1 MCSSMTKKRE
11 HQQKRKE
18 ESIRGG
24 RLEFIFK
31 DQHFLLIG
39 AKLNEEFVY
48 IELFKLKKNEIK
60 NNNSN
65 KTADLDILLDFESC
79 VIICVDFSLHLA
91 SISSYSCCKVSTT

>member
-48 IELFKLKKNEIK
+48 IELFKLKKTK
-60 NNNSN
+60 L
-65 KTADLDILLDFESC
+65 KTTTATKQLI
-79 VIICVDFSLHLA
+79 
-91 SISSYSCCKVSTT
+91 SIYY